1 MLLNINKQLQNLS
14 KIIPLELTLH
24 ADKSLVIAVVSFY
37 AIDELLISHMSFDN
51 TGDKLEYTG
60 RPH

>member
-1 MLLNINKQLQNLS
+1 LS